1 MKIAKNL
8 IECCSMYISDI
19 PQLVL
24 PNKKAMSPLFKSV
37 PLRALSTY
45 FKSAVM
51 LKAPSQFCS
60 LGSNFFTNILEELTK
75 SEALSTTL
83 WKNTKISSVWMQ
95 YQSVNFFKNSEWFIN
110 QGMSD
115 QNDAIYPHVTM
126 YCKTAYLPNTYLP
139 WIFPQQSDTAGRS
152 NVK

>member
-75 SEALSTTL
+75 SEALSIQLCGKLQKLVLSGCSTRVSIFL
-83 WKNTKISSVWMQ
+83 KIQNGLSIRACLIRMMQ
-95 YQSVNFFKNSEWFIN
+95 YIYMLPCTAKLPTYLIL
-110 QGMSD
+110 
-115 QNDAIYPHVTM
+115 IYPGFFHNRVT
-126 YCKTAYLPNTYLP
+126 
-139 WIFPQQSDTAGRS
+139 QQEGPM
-152 NVK
+152 

>member
-37 PLRALSTY
+37 PLKALSTY

-95 YQSVNFFKNSEWFIN
+95 YQSVIFFKI
-110 QGMSD
+110 
-115 QNDAIYPHVTM
+115 QNGLSIRVCLIRMMQYIHMLP
-126 YCKTAYLPNTYLP
+126 CTAKLHTYLILFYP
-139 WIFPQQSDTAGRS
+139 GFFHNRVTQQEGPM
-152 NVK
+152 